1 MLRDPKTN
9 DLVHTV
15 CIDDKSKLNIN
26 NPNLVTADGVQLN
39 LRYKFIYQIEGKEG
53 LYPEVFE
60 YSRLGSEIIEDIT
73 SFDKFFRHNKG
84 VDLSSGEHPLS
95 QLRHFLIGKLIV
107 ITHTKIKGKGSKV
120 IKSIR
125 KQTGLSTKEI
135 NEILKMKK
143 CKKSVETLKSVIG
156 AYMFF
161 KITLSASIDTRGPLV
176 KPSPLFIFVPRGCP
190 TIEQLLS
197 ITKVP
202 LYVHVSG
209 ANCRVWPGSIDANT
223 VAIPSFDLT
232 SILPESL

>member
-60 YSRLGSEIIEDIT
+60 YSRLGSEIIKDIT

-161 KITLSASIDTRGPLV
+161 KITRDNLDKNCFTVTDRESMTRNEAIEMFEHDHSEGSQKWFREKDKEEKIQILMRGVLGTVETWFDFDQSIQ
-176 KPSPLFIFVPRGCP
+176 S
-190 TIEQLLS
+190 TI
-197 ITKVP
+197 
-202 LYVHVSG
+202 H
-209 ANCRVWPGSIDANT
+209 
-223 VAIPSFDLT
+223 
-232 SILPESL
+232 